1 MSADL
6 LFSAVVGRR
15 YNSKSQLH
23 ASEGRASQRGK
34 TKHLCVMFVRQIV
47 DPAEDRPVWINF
59 VLRGKVDEAVVFDV
73 EIRATKIYFL
83 AEPLRF
89 FRPGPRLLF
98 K

>member
-59 VLRGKVDEAVVFDV
+59 VLRGKVDEAVISMSKFGPPKFNSS
-73 EIRATKIYFL
+73 RAFANFASIVV
-83 AEPLRF
+83 R
-89 FRPGPRLLF
+89 
-98 K
+98 